1 MTVYS
6 YKVHSESDYRPYD
19 AEAIET
25 LPVGEYTLRV
35 ETAESRYYYAAS
47 AETDFFIVKAP
58 HDNVEAGPFTV
69 QSNTADLFVNLS
81 AYLEEGAVCTI
92 SDFSGDLISAVPTLQ
107 GAVLQFTTSGGES
120 GAVRLT
126 VSSANYQDYFLTVLL
141 EAGAAFQLRFDSNG
155 GSAVTETR
163 SLHTGTPYGTL
174 PIPTRIGYTFE
185 GWYSAPEDG
194 ERASATTVMGSA
206 DTTLYAHWSINPYTV
221 TLHLNGGTL
230 TGAAEGWT
238 GDGDT
243 MTRTF
248 QIATPDFMLPQ
259 AVQGGYSFVG
269 WTQDDGEAKL
279 EVTVYQGTTQN
290 LTYEAVWLEDTV
302 NGEVEFVRTDESS
315 GILGIKD
322 LDQDEDNTQKSTTED
337 DGYRA
342 TSLANAMKEIAAD
355 IAAQQTAEP
364 DTQKD
369 ITVILK
375 AQTMENLTQRDGLSA
390 EEERKKQEQ
399 IAIQN
404 KTAELYTTGEE
415 VRQDFLEINM
425 ERIITSRIIDESGT
439 ETDSSTQ
446 SEELHEA
453 LRVVEIP
460 LRYDLTGR
468 YNPMV
473 FRFHN
478 GLPAAFKRLMSRP
491 RTYQNRDGYFYVS
504 GRGNDAVV
512 YLYTSRFS
520 TYSLATS
527 DTEAWTVFFD
537 TDGGTEIPHQSIPT
551 TGERKVTR
559 PADPFKAGYTFDG
572 WYILDSEEEKPF
584 NFDTDTIS
592 DDITI
597 YAKWTENAPTP
608 TPVRRSSRSNSRTY
622 YTVTPV
628 SLPNGTIKT
637 SVTQTAAGSIV
648 TITLQANAGY
658 TVGGVTVKTTEGQEI
673 PVTRNADG
681 TFSFTQP
688 ASNVTI
694 TPIYTPT
701 VSPTP
706 TPTPDIDSGYSTD
719 NPAPPEQTG
728 VSDWFITDTHPAYI
742 QGFSDG
748 SFRPE
753 SNITRAQTAVMF
765 YRLLKNQNV
774 NRSAS
779 FSDMD
784 GSEWYAQAVY
794 TLSSLDV
801 IQGYSD
807 GTFHGN
813 DRISRAAFTAIA
825 ARFARKTDFT
835 LSHDGITFRDVPE
848 THWAWDVISRAS
860 TYGWIGGYDDGT
872 FQPSASI
879 TRAAVVAIINRMLGR
894 NAEQAYVME
903 HYAEL
908 NHFND
913 VTDSGAWYFYNIMEA
928 ANTHNFTVSLG
939 KEQWNR

>member
-69 QSNTADLFVNLS
+69 QSNTANLFVNLS

-126 VSSANYQDYFLTVLL
+126 VSSANYKDYFLTILL
-141 EAGAAFQLRFDSNG
+141 EAGAAFQLRFDGNG

-163 SLHTGTPYGTL
+163 NLHTGTPYGTL
-174 PIPTRIGYTFE
+174 PILTRTGYTFE
-185 GWYSAPEDG
+185 GWYTAPEDG

-537 TDGGTEIPHQSIPT
+537 TDGGTEIPHQSILT

-559 PADPFKAGYTFDG
+559 PADPVKAGYTFMS
-572 WYILDSEEEKPF
+572 WYVLDNGEEKPF
-584 NFDTDTIS
+584 HFDTDTIS
-592 DDITI
+592 SDTTV
-597 YAKWTENAPTP
+597 YAKWTENTPTP
-608 TPVRRSSRSNSRTY
+608 TPVRRSRSNSRT
-622 YTVTPV
+622 
-628 SLPNGTIKT
+628 
-637 SVTQTAAGSIV
+637 
-648 TITLQANAGY
+648 ITL
-658 TVGGVTVKTTEGQEI
+658 
-673 PVTRNADG
+673 
-681 TFSFTQP
+681 
-688 ASNVTI
+688 
-694 TPIYTPT
+694 TPT
-701 VSPTP
+701 PTTVPSPTP
-706 TPTPDIDSGYSTD
+706 TPGTNGNDTTD

-728 VSDWFITDTHPAYI
+728 VSDWLVTATHPAYI

-748 SFRPE
+748 SFRPD
-753 SNITRAQTAVMF
+753 SSITRAQTAMMF
-765 YRLLKNQNV
+765 YRLLKNQNI
-774 NRSAS
+774 STSTS
-779 FSDMD
+779 FRDMD

-794 TLSSLDV
+794 ALSSLDV

-825 ARFARKTDFT
+825 ARFAKETDAT

-848 THWAWDVISRAS
+848 NHWAWDVISRAS
-860 TYGWIGGYDDGT
+860 AYGWIGGYDDGT

-908 NHFND
+908 NHFDD